1 MVEGRTI
8 TQVPV
13 NSASVQ
19 LLRGTREAL
28 MSTLR
33 KINVPR
39 TILHLLFAA
48 FAFAL
53 RAQTTFNVVQQEP
66 SNQWYLGACSVFE
79 RPDGYLVFSND
90 MGTDST
96 VSAVQI
102 TKCDLEGS
110 LQWQVEHSRERS
122 VTTGGIDPIAEIEGG
137 RYVAALSEYSGTAPR
152 VTYLYWFDA
161 NGDTLRTR
169 FLKSDSSA
177 AQGSHGTQ
185 QLIPLADG
193 GFLHCGRCAG
203 YPLGA
208 GGCITRLDSTGTIL
222 WERIYPQHTS
232 ILHATELVDGGF
244 VLGGLRNSDTDMAL
258 VIRTDSAGIVQWT
271 RFHGLYSVAGGKQAL
286 VTADGSVLMA
296 GSWNPDPF
304 WSAYDRWSSLYK
316 YDPNGT
322 LETRKDY
329 FYSYNA
335 EARFILPK
343 ANDHYWL
350 VGGMFQYFFDP
361 DGVMTLW
368 ELDENLDPLWMRRY
382 WYYAPDDAESS
393 VNSVRSTAD
402 GGLVMCGVARQGN
415 TDPLPYRSSNWLIK
429 LDAFGCLVPGCQSV
443 GVQEFALGVNQYLH
457 VAPNPV
463 AQGQPV
469 QLRFEPPQNFSAK
482 GPLQVTVLDATGR
495 MVQQERLVASAPA
508 ASATLALTL
517 PASGL
522 YYLHLADNTRWLAGA
537 KVVVE

>member
-39 TILHLLFAA
+39 TILQLLFAA

-361 DGVMTLW
+361 DGVMTL
-368 ELDENLDPLWMRRY
+368 
-382 WYYAPDDAESS
+382 
-393 VNSVRSTAD
+393 
-402 GGLVMCGVARQGN
+402 
-415 TDPLPYRSSNWLIK
+415 
-429 LDAFGCLVPGCQSV
+429 
-443 GVQEFALGVNQYLH
+443 
-457 VAPNPV
+457 
-463 AQGQPV
+463 
-469 QLRFEPPQNFSAK
+469 
-482 GPLQVTVLDATGR
+482 
-495 MVQQERLVASAPA
+495 
-508 ASATLALTL
+508 
-517 PASGL
+517 
-522 YYLHLADNTRWLAGA
+522 
-537 KVVVE
+537 